1 MWRKP
6 SSDEPRQIAC
16 LACGETRVV
25 FGAETGECPRC
36 RYVGWMLADD
46 LDGYTRRA
54 IVNGAFAGHHRHVAL
69 RP

>member
-1 MWRKP
+1 
-6 SSDEPRQIAC
+6 
-16 LACGETRVV
+16 
-25 FGAETGECPRC
+25 
-36 RYVGWMLADD
+36 MLADD